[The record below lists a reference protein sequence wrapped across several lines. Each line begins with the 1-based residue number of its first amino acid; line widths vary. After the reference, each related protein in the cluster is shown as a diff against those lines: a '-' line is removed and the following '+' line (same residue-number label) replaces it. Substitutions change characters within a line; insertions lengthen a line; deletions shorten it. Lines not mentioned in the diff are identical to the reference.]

1 MAIIGKIRE
10 RSGLLIVLVGGA
22 MVAFILSDLFTNRGP
37 SAEDQVIGEVGGDP
51 ILLQKFERRV
61 NDEVE
66 SYRND
71 FGQQVDGAMQEQ
83 IRQRV
88 WNEMVRDRV
97 YGPHV
102 REAGLAV
109 VKDEY
114 DDIRF
119 GDNILPE
126 FRNQP
131 NFQDPQTGE
140 PDRQALRQYFEAVQL
155 NAPVYHAIQRDR
167 LVDQRLYN
175 KYETLVQRS
184 IFANSAQ
191 AREEFAS
198 RNAKVTFDFV
208 AKRYDSEPDSLY
220 PVSENDLEK
229 YYNAHKNDPRHQ
241 QKASRG
247 FSYVTF
253 PVTPTLADREAL
265 RDELAGLKADFEAA
279 ENDSLFVV
287 GNSDTRV
294 YSVMPYVAGTAD
306 AATDTLLLNAAVG
319 TVVGPY
325 QQGETWKLSKVVEL
339 AKVEEARVRH
349 ILLSTQGKDQL
360 AIDGISAR
368 ADSLLRV
375 VKRDRS
381 KFEELVTEFSEDPG
395 SVQNG
400 GVYEWFDRGRMVPE
414 FTAASFDEPVG
425 AITIAR
431 TSYGFHIVEVLGQ
444 RERDERRIASI
455 DRQMRPSP
463 GTFNTMYKEANDFS
477 LRFTSPEA
485 FKSGA
490 EEAGRE
496 LREVEALQS
505 GQRTVAGLT
514 DAAALVSWANR
525 AELGE
530 ISEPLL
536 CGDDYVVARLTAVRE
551 EGAPALEDVREEF
564 TREVVKEK
572 KAEAFKAQMSGRT
585 DLNALAA
592 ELGSTVR
599 SASDVTFSSFNIPG
613 GFSEYEVIG
622 KIFTLDPGQ
631 TSVPLKGDVAVY
643 VVNLKDK
650 VPAPELEDA
659 SSERTTLEQR
669 ASGRV
674 SSGLFNALRDAA
686 GVKDQRS
693 KYY

>member
-37 SAEDQVIGEVGGDP
+37 SAEDQVLGEVAGDP
-51 ILLQKFERRV
+51 ILLQRFEQRV

-71 FGQQVDGAMQEQ
+71 FGQQVDGEMQEQ

-88 WNEMVRDRV
+88 WNEMVRRRV
-97 YGPHV
+97 YGPHLE
-102 REAGLAV
+102 EAGLTV

-131 NFQDPQTGE
+131 NFQDPQTGQPSRE
-140 PDRQALRQYFEAVQL
+140 ALRQYFEAVQL
-155 NAPVYHAIQRDR
+155 NAPVYHSIQRDR
-167 LVDQRLYN
+167 LVDQRLYT
-175 KYETLVQRS
+175 KYETLVRKAM
-184 IFANSAQ
+184 FVNSAQ
-191 AREEFAS
+191 AREEFDS
-198 RNAKVTFDFV
+198 RNVKVSFDFV

-220 PVSENDLEK
+220 PVSESDLSR
-229 YYNAHKNDPRHQ
+229 YYDAHKNDEKHQ

-247 FSYVTF
+247 FEYVVF
-253 PVTPTLADREAL
+253 PVTATPADREAL
-265 RDELAGLKADFEAA
+265 REELAQLSSDFEAA
-279 ENDSLFVV
+279 TNDSLFVV
-287 GNSDTRV
+287 GNSDTRAFTV
-294 YSVMPYVAGTAD
+294 TPYTAGTAD
-306 AATDTLLLNAAVG
+306 AMTDTLIMNADTG
-319 TVVGPY
+319 TVIGPY
-325 QQGETWKLSKVVEL
+325 QQGEVWKLAKVVEL
-339 AKVEEARVRH
+339 AELEEARVRH
-349 ILLSTQGKDQL
+349 ILLSTQGKSE
-360 AIDGISAR
+360 AETEVVRER

-381 KFEELVTEFSEDPG
+381 RFEDLVTEFSEDPG

-400 GVYEWFDRGRMVPE
+400 GVYEWFDRQRMVPE
-414 FTAASFDEPVG
+414 FTKASFDEPVG
-425 AITIAR
+425 AITIAK

-444 RERDERRIASI
+444 RTRDERRIATI

-463 GTFNTMYKEANDFS
+463 ATFNTIYKEANDFS
-477 LRFTSPEA
+477 LRYDMAETFAT
-485 FKSGA
+485 GA
-490 EEAGRE
+490 EEMGRE
-496 LREVEALQS
+496 LREVEELPV
-505 GQRTVAGLT
+505 GQRFVSGLVEP
-514 DAAALVSWANR
+514 AALVSWVNR
-525 AELGE
+525 SETGQ

-564 TREVVKEK
+564 TREVVKQK
-572 KAEAFKAQMSGRT
+572 KAEAFQAMMAGKT
-585 DLNALAA
+585 DLNALAS
-592 ELGSTVR
+592 ELGTTVQT
-599 SASDVTFSSFNIPG
+599 ASDMTFSAFNIPG

-622 KIFTLDPGQ
+622 KVFSLEPGQ
-631 TSVPLKGDVAVY
+631 TSVPLTGDVAVY
-643 VVNLKDK
+643 VVNVTNKLA
-650 VPAPELEDA
+650 APEMSDLA
-659 SSERTTLEQR
+659 SERTNMEQR

-674 SSGLFNALRDAA
+674 NSGLFNALRDAA

>member
-414 FTAASFDEPVG
+414 FTIASFDEPVG

-490 EEAGRE
+490 EE
-496 LREVEALQS
+496 
-505 GQRTVAGLT
+505 
-514 DAAALVSWANR
+514 
-525 AELGE
+525 
-530 ISEPLL
+530 
-536 CGDDYVVARLTAVRE
+536 
-551 EGAPALEDVREEF
+551 
-564 TREVVKEK
+564 
-572 KAEAFKAQMSGRT
+572 
-585 DLNALAA
+585 
-592 ELGSTVR
+592 
-599 SASDVTFSSFNIPG
+599 
-613 GFSEYEVIG
+613 
-622 KIFTLDPGQ
+622 
-631 TSVPLKGDVAVY
+631 
-643 VVNLKDK
+643 
-650 VPAPELEDA
+650 
-659 SSERTTLEQR
+659 
-669 ASGRV
+669 
-674 SSGLFNALRDAA
+674 
-686 GVKDQRS
+686 
-693 KYY
+693 